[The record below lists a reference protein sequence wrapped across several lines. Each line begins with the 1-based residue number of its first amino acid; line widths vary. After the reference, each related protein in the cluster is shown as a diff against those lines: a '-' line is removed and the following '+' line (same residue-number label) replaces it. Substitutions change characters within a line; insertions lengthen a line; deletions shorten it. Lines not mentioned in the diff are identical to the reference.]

1 MGKLVLG
8 SNSPRRKQL
17 LEEAGYHFDLIKYD
31 FDETIPKGLSP
42 IESAEH
48 LARDKNKNYRS
59 HLKDEILITA
69 DTIVVA
75 EDKMMGKPENH
86 KQAYEMLQ
94 TLSGKSHH
102 VISGVSI
109 SDPQKG
115 HTFSDIT
122 HVTFDTLS
130 DEEINF
136 YIRKFSPFDKAGA
149 YGIQDWIGL
158 TKITQIEG
166 SYFNVMGLP
175 TQLVYTVLKDKFDI
189 TPY

>member
-31 FDETIPKGLSP
+31 FDENIPAGLTP

-48 LARDKNKNYRS
+48 LARDKNKSYRN
-59 HLKDEILITA
+59 HLENEILITA
-69 DTIVVA
+69 DTIVVV
-75 EDKMMGKPENH
+75 EEKMMGKPENEKH
-86 KQAYEMLQ
+86 ACEMLKE
-94 TLSGKSHH
+94 LSGKSHH

-109 SDPQKG
+109 SDHQKNY
-115 HTFSDIT
+115 TFSDVT
-122 HVTFDTLS
+122 HVTFDLLA
-130 DEEINF
+130 DQEINY
-136 YIRKFSPFDKAGA
+136 YIQKFSPFDKAGA

-158 TKITQIEG
+158 IKINRIEG

-175 TQLVYTVLKDKFDI
+175 THQVYNVLKDKFKI